1 MFLKYRWKVVLL
13 LSAFSL
19 LVMGIVGYLI
29 HFAIALVIV
38 NKEVTPT
45 HGMLYPRESE
55 TREVRSLDGLWN
67 FVTSDEANPT
77 QGVRDKWFNDDLS
90 KVKDV
95 IPMPV
100 PASYNDITTDKAIR
114 DHVGTVWY
122 DRKFFVPRS
131 WAKDQRVWLRFG
143 SVHYEAFVWVNG
155 EMVVKHEMGHLP
167 FEAEVSNFVKYGE
180 ENRITVMCD
189 NALIQTTVPQGKI
202 SEVKKDGGVAIV
214 QSYTFDFFN
223 YAGIHRSVHLYTTP
237 KTFIEEVEVTSNL
250 AEKSVGHVYYKV
262 KVSGTASN
270 EADSALQIHVQLY
283 NKEGV
288 VVANGTSNGDLNGA
302 LEVKKVKPWWPYLMH
317 PEPGYLY
324 QMELLLYTA
333 DNTLLDVYRLKV
345 GIRTLTW
352 NNSSFLINGR
362 PVYFRGFGKHEDSDI
377 RGKGLD
383 LALLTRDMNL
393 LKWIGANAYRTSHYP
408 YSEESMQFADE
419 NGLMIIDECPS
430 VDTDNYNQALLDKH
444 KSSMEQ
450 LIHRDRNHPSVIMWS
465 IANEPRTSPFQA
477 DSHFQF
483 VANFTRSLDSTRPVT
498 AAIAVPS
505 ASDRAAKHL
514 DIICF
519 NRYNGW
525 YSNPGKLDMITTHV
539 VEEAITWN
547 KKHNKPVMIGEYGAD
562 TIEGLHLL
570 PAYIWS
576 EEYQNELFSKHF
588 KAFDK
593 LRKNDWFIGEFVWNF
608 ADFKTAQ
615 SITRVGGNKKGVF
628 TRNRQPKATA
638 HLLRKRYFALGR
650 ELDRCEIPEDLFL
663 YITDATST
671 GSHGKR
677 ETADL

>member
-1 MFLKYRWKVVLL
+1 
-13 LSAFSL
+13 
-19 LVMGIVGYLI
+19 MGIVGYLI

-38 NKEVTPT
+38 NKEVIPT
-45 HGMLYPRESE
+45 RGMLYPRESE

-155 EMVVKHEMGHLP
+155 EMVIKHEMGHLP

-250 AEKSVGHVYYKV
+250 AEKSVGHIYYKV

-362 PVYFRGFGKHEDSDI
+362 PVYFRGFGKHEDSDFF
-377 RGKGLD
+377 
-383 LALLTRDMNL
+383 
-393 LKWIGANAYRTSHYP
+393 H
-408 YSEESMQFADE
+408 
-419 NGLMIIDECPS
+419 
-430 VDTDNYNQALLDKH
+430 H
-444 KSSMEQ
+444 
-450 LIHRDRNHPSVIMWS
+450 
-465 IANEPRTSPFQA
+465 
-477 DSHFQF
+477 
-483 VANFTRSLDSTRPVT
+483 
-498 AAIAVPS
+498 
-505 ASDRAAKHL
+505 
-514 DIICF
+514 
-519 NRYNGW
+519 
-525 YSNPGKLDMITTHV
+525 
-539 VEEAITWN
+539 
-547 KKHNKPVMIGEYGAD
+547 
-562 TIEGLHLL
+562 
-570 PAYIWS
+570 
-576 EEYQNELFSKHF
+576 
-588 KAFDK
+588 
-593 LRKNDWFIGEFVWNF
+593 
-608 ADFKTAQ
+608 
-615 SITRVGGNKKGVF
+615 
-628 TRNRQPKATA
+628 
-638 HLLRKRYFALGR
+638 
-650 ELDRCEIPEDLFL
+650 
-663 YITDATST
+663 
-671 GSHGKR
+671 
-677 ETADL
+677 